1 MTYTDQ
7 EGNEFTSFRK
17 QRSKF
22 IEPFMKKEV
31 PNVNKPPG
39 AKRAMMIP
47 EPVRAPQPKM
57 VYSIRESAASQQHVP
72 KSTILPPGK
81 SPILPLLTAKSTIS
95 ILSPLP
101 ATPKLSSS
109 VTKDFGQ
116 KGRKYISSSSS
127 DDSSYTNWMRK
138 IPPKQSRVL
147 EWMWYPMKSMK
158 SHGKSLYKPSV
169 TVLNALPQDLLKQ

>member
-22 IEPFMKKEV
+22 VEPFMKKEV

-81 SPILPLLTAKSTIS
+81 SPILPLLTAESTIS

-101 ATPKLSSS
+101 ATPNLSSS
-109 VTKDFGQ
+109 ITKGLRQ

-127 DDSSYTNWMRK
+127 NLDEEDTTKTKPCAGMDVVPYEVKEVPN
-138 IPPKQSRVL
+138 
-147 EWMWYPMKSMK
+147 
-158 SHGKSLYKPSV
+158 SLYKPSA
-169 TVLNALPQDLLKQ
+169 TVLSALLQDMLKQ